1 MKMLKIIKLKNSLV
15 LLFVLFFQIVQS
27 QSVLGKWKTI
37 DDETG
42 KEKSIVEIYEV
53 DGKIYGRIV
62 EILEAEHRFKKCT
75 LCQGT
80 DKDKP
85 IMGLIFIKGLTKD
98 GEEYSGG
105 KILDPKNGKL
115 YKCYITLE
123 GNDKLKVRGY
133 IGISLLGRTQ
143 YWKRVKS

>member
-1 MKMLKIIKLKNSLV
+1 MLKMFKLKNSLV

-42 KEKSIVEIYEV
+42 KEKAVVEIYEV

-62 EILEAEHRFKKCT
+62 EILEVEHRFKKCT

-98 GEEYSGG
+98 VDEYSGG

-123 GNDKLKVRGY
+123 GDDKLKVRGY
-133 IGISLLGRTQ
+133 IGISLFGRTQ
-143 YWKRVKS
+143 YWKRVKN